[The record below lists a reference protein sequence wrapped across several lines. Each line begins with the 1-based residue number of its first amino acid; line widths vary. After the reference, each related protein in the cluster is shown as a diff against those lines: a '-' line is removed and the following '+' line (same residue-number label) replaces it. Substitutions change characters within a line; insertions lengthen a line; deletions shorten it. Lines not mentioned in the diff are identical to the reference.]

1 MTPSSVVPT
10 IHGAYH
16 DGYHD
21 ASHDASHGASQ
32 AACVTKLRPA
42 AGPIQGGTP
51 VRVLGSGFVHTGEL
65 CICVRMRGVEQRVP
79 AAFISEGEVRFM
91 LPTSDFQEAG
101 EARVQLSLNGQQF
114 DAGEPLS
121 FQYHHAVQCTL
132 SHRQL
137 AAKILWREPLHSGSS
152 KQRKGCHKMTD
163 GVGPA
168 LPTQWP

>member
-132 SHRQL
+132 
-137 AAKILWREPLHSGSS
+137 
-152 KQRKGCHKMTD
+152 M
-163 GVGPA
+163 
-168 LPTQWP
+168 

>member
-1 MTPSSVVPT
+1 M
-10 IHGAYH
+10 
-16 DGYHD
+16 
-21 ASHDASHGASQ
+21 
-32 AACVTKLRPA
+32 TKLRPA

-51 VRVLGSGFVHTGEL
+51 VRVLGSGFVQTGEI

-121 FQYHHAVQCTL
+121 FQYHHAVQCTRTPDKEDIPRD
-132 SHRQL
+132 SAL
-137 AAKILWREPLHSGSS
+137 ATVSARATRPGSPPRRS
-152 KQRKGCHKMTD
+152 PPRRLGAERA
-163 GVGPA
+163 GP
-168 LPTQWP
+168 